1 MLHLIPVRRIQIKEF
16 VAKAFLVCRSL
27 DNIYVDE
34 KKNNNNNQLNSL
46 IKFLFFINR
55 FLVSQTNFEFIISF
69 SQEEKMCSKE
79 NIIIA
84 VYPGAD

>member
-69 SQEEKMCSKE
+69 SQEKKMCSKE